1 MVTFVLALLV
11 SLGVIA
17 TINGNQLR
25 FATPGDVNALN
36 ERVVTLLGQAEVLQ
50 GDLEG
55 LRDRVDSL
63 EPLGGRVDA
72 VEATTT
78 QLESGIVGLESE
90 MASTA
95 AEVTELRGQTE
106 EVAEQVD
113 VLAGQTGR
121 FETFFNGLQTLMS
134 DVFAAEEAP

>member
-1 MVTFVLALLV
+1 MTFILALLV
-11 SLGVIA
+11 SLGVLA
-17 TINGNQLR
+17 AINNNQLR
-25 FATPGDVNALN
+25 FATPADVNALN
-36 ERVVTLLGQAEVLQ
+36 ERVVTLLGQAEALQ

-55 LRDRVDSL
+55 LRGRVDSL

-90 MASTA
+90 MENTA

-113 VLAGQTGR
+113 VLAGQSSR
-121 FETFFNGLQTLMS
+121 FENFFSGLQSLMS
-134 DVFAAEEAP
+134 EVFTAEEAP